1 MLTPTLLA
9 NRQIP
14 TMSSHQSKSP
24 FLNKSTLKQAE
35 GMVASLADLKNNNRT
50 SIRRVRDSLNI
61 AEAKDIKI
69 DFNSNSDDILQNLKE
84 QIKESF

>member
-1 MLTPTLLA
+1 
-9 NRQIP
+9 
-14 TMSSHQSKSP
+14 
-24 FLNKSTLKQAE
+24 
-35 GMVASLADLKNNNRT
+35 MVASLADLKNNNRT